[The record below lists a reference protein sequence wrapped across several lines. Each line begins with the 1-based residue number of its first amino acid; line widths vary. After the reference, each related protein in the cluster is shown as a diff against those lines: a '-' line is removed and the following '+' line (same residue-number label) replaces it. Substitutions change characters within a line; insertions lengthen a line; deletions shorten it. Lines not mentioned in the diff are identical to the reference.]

1 MYEIKKML
9 NLAVSAAKEAGRFS
23 AGNINAVKEIICKG
37 GPNNLVTDVDKKC
50 EKMILDK
57 IIGTFPTH
65 SILAEETG
73 EHNAADGGKV
83 KWVVDPLDGTT
94 NFAHGFPIF
103 CTSIGI
109 LIDGE
114 SRIGVVYDGTRDE
127 LFTAVKGEGAFLNGK
142 KITVS
147 STAILQNALVATGF
161 SYDIEGKV
169 ANVDHFKTALSRVQA
184 IRRAGSAAIDLCYV
198 ACGRLDAFWEFD
210 LAPWDTAAASLLVS
224 EAGGMVTV
232 CDQGPFNIFKKEIV
246 ATNGKVHREMLDLLN
261 ENRD

>member
-1 MYEIKKML
+1 MDEIKKML
-9 NLAVSAAKEAGRFS
+9 HLAESAAKEAGRFS
-23 AGNINAVKEIICKG
+23 AGNIDKVKEITCKD
-37 GPNNLVTDVDKKC
+37 GPNNLVTDIDKKC

-57 IIGTFPTH
+57 ITRAFPTH

-73 EHNAADGGKV
+73 EHSSANGSKI

-94 NFAHGFPIF
+94 NFAHGFPVF
-103 CTSIGI
+103 CASIGI

-147 STAILQNALVATGF
+147 STAILQNSLVATGF
-161 SYDIEGKV
+161 SYDAEGKV
-169 ANVDHFKTALSRVQA
+169 ANIDHFKTALTRVQA

-198 ACGRLDAFWEFD
+198 ACGRLDAFWEFA

-224 EAGGMVTV
+224 ESGGTVTV
-232 CDQGPFNIFKKEIV
+232 CDQGRFDIFKKEIV
-246 ATNGKVHREMLDLLN
+246 ATNGKVHVEMLDLLN
-261 ENRD
+261 KNRN